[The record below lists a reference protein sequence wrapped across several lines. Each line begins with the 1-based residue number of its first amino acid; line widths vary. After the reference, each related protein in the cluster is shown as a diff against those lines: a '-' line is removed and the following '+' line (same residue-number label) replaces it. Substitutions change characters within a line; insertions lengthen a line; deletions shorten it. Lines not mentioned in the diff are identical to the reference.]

1 MEAEKLVPPG
11 YFKIINLTSERILEI
26 GRATVERSTASPS
39 PSVCSEMS
47 DGPSKV
53 ERWENADVRLLISIW
68 SDHKHLFGGKSTKKE
83 VFDKIAEQFIAT
95 SGQLVTGE
103 QCIRKWSKLLTKQKE
118 VEDHN
123 NKSGKDRKSWKFYNE
138 LSQCLAKDV

>member
-1 MEAEKLVPPG
+1 
-11 YFKIINLTSERILEI
+11 
-26 GRATVERSTASPS
+26 
-39 PSVCSEMS
+39 MS

-83 VFDKIAEQFIAT
+83 VFDKIAEQFTAT

-103 QCIRKWSKLLTKQKE
+103 QCIRKWPKLLTKQKE